1 MSAENVLVVD
11 DEKIIGVAFSRAL
24 SEKGFQVDAVLSGE
38 EALIAVTKK
47 RYDLIFID
55 KSMPGMDGIETCRV
69 VKKLSPESIA
79 IFMTG
84 SFDKDNIIKEAEFVK
99 AGGRTYYLYK
109 PFAQG
114 ELQEVALKAL
124 REKDNK

>member
-1 MSAENVLVVD
+1 MSAENILVVD
-11 DEKIIGVAFSRAL
+11 DEKIIGVAFNRAL
-24 SEKGFQVDAVLSGE
+24 SEKGFHVDAVLSGE

-55 KSMPGMDGIETCRV
+55 KSMPGMDGIETCRA

-84 SFDKDNIIKEAEFVK
+84 SFDKDNILKEAEFVK

-114 ELQEVALKAL
+114 ELQEVAVKAL
-124 REKDNK
+124 SEKENK